1 MAYQLDLPLSVTM
14 YKWMLGEEGTLSSA
28 DLHHIDA
35 SLARSCSLL
44 EDIVHQKKKIDND
57 PSYVR
62 SHFLLLLFSK

>member
-1 MAYQLDLPLSVTM
+1 M
-14 YKWMLGEEGTLSSA
+14 YKWMLGEEGTLSFA

-35 SLARSCSLL
+35 SLAGSCSLL

-62 SHFLLLLFSK
+62 SCFLLLLFSKE